1 MPIVSFTAEQAME
14 NLRRSRNSL
23 WPDDRLPGERLI
35 GVTKVELRPSFQ
47 FSQADRILTLGSCFA
62 REMEVRLV
70 ALGFKAPLA
79 RVSVPAE
86 ERNTKMQNDVLI
98 KYTIESMENEL
109 RWASGEP
116 SPPPEKLFLEVAD
129 GLWHDPQ
136 LLHSAPPMPI
146 ERLKARRAMVQEAMA
161 SFTKCRVVIITLGL
175 AEAWFDEET
184 GIYLNT
190 APPPAAMK
198 RYPGRFR
205 MDVLSHDDILNSLE
219 RVWEI
224 LEKKG
229 PPDVKMLITVS
240 PVPFKATFSGDDAIT
255 ANCYSKSVQRA
266 AAWAFAQRHEG
277 VDYFPSY
284 EIVTMTSRELAY
296 ERDNA
301 HVTLGL
307 VKNITDNVL
316 RAYAGV
322 DHVSGEVAAPG
333 SRSKDAEG
341 THFDL
346 FVLAKHHMSAKE
358 YKEAEAACRELIRKY
373 GGAIQPREQGIAHF
387 LLARAL
393 QGQNQFAGAVDEYR
407 RAADFDLQAG
417 LVHYKLGQCYD
428 KLGQWPAA
436 VEAFERAVALNSGRP
451 EYAERLSMA
460 REQAAAAA
468 AAGAPVPA

>member
-1 MPIVSFTAEQAME
+1 MPIVSFSADEAME
-14 NLRRSRNSL
+14 NLRRSRTSL

-35 GVTKVELRPSFQ
+35 GVTKVELKPSFQ
-47 FSQADRILTLGSCFA
+47 FTKADRILTLGSCFA
-62 REMEVRLV
+62 REMETRLV
-70 ALGFKAPLA
+70 SLGFDAPLA
-79 RVSVPAE
+79 RVSVPVE

-109 RWASGEP
+109 RWAAGEP
-116 SPPPEKLFLEVAD
+116 QPPPEKLFLEVGD

-136 LLHSAPPMPI
+136 LLHSAPPMTM
-146 ERLKARRAMVQEAMA
+146 ERLMARRAIVHEAM
-161 SFTKCRVVIITLGL
+161 SEFRTCKVVIITLGL
-175 AEAWFDEET
+175 AEAWFDLET

-190 APPPAAMK
+190 APPALAMK

-205 MDVLSHDDILNSLE
+205 LDVLSHDDILASLE
-219 RVWEI
+219 RVREV
-224 LEKKG
+224 LVKHG

-266 AAWAFAQRHEG
+266 AAWAFAHRHEG

-301 HVTLGL
+301 HVTLTL

-316 RAYAGV
+316 RAYAGIQIRAK
-322 DHVSGEVAAPG
+322 EVAPPR
-333 SRSKDAEG
+333 SRNEDAKG

-346 FVLAKHHMSAKE
+346 FVLAKHHMAAKE
-358 YKEAEAACRELIRKY
+358 FAEAEAACRDLLQKF
-373 GGAIQPREQGIAHF
+373 GDTIQPRERGIAHF

-393 QGQNQFAGAVDEYR
+393 HGQHDWPSAIEEYR
-407 RAADFDLQAG
+407 RAADFDTQAG
-417 LVHYKLGQCYD
+417 LVHYKLGQCHE
-428 KLGQWPAA
+428 LMEQWDEA
-436 VEAFERAVALNSGRP
+436 VDAYERAAAQNSRP
-451 EYAERLSMA
+451 EYVKRLEEA
-460 REQAAAAA
+460 RERRAKVAR
-468 AAGAPVPA
+468 VPA